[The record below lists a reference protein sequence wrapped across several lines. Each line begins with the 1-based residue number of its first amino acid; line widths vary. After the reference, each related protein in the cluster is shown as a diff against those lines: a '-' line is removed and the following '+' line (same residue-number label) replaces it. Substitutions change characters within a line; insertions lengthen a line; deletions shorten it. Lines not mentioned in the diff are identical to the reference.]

1 MGGLFLQLAAIKIL
15 RKEIPRGIL
24 AHRITG
30 TVSKSSIRRMP
41 TLPGLHGSRSARGA
55 AAGSRCGFVW
65 ER

>member
-41 TLPGLHGSRSARGA
+41 TLAALPGRSAD
-55 AAGSRCGFVW
+55 GSRCGFVW
-65 ER
+65 DR